1 MAMRLLSV
9 KECKGIYGLSRIAL
23 INHEKKGPIKPLTEK
38 RSESNFITVECLLAF
53 DKDEDKGQVLTL
65 MRKFSSMVRFA
76 YKRLMEEA
84 ERKEL
89 KKLLSR
95 KYGINTRYSD
105 DAILLAKQNL
115 DSCVERRQNPKKLVF
130 GSRELFEQL
139 KKKHLTGKRR
149 DEIRQKWEERRYGI
163 LQSRGDKSK
172 EGNLNLRLVNLNN
185 QWHLRI
191 NLGNGEYV
199 WAKVIRSAKR
209 KTDKWLGF
217 ISDIEH
223 AEKTGDWFPYTV
235 RLKLRNGKIYAQFSK
250 EEKLPEVTITKDN
263 GVVGIDINAYPFH
276 LALVHTTKDGNLEK
290 YERISLDK
298 LLEGDS
304 EKRTYL
310 SWQTAHLVVEI
321 AKREKK
327 AIVVENLENLPM
339 GKRGDGLPKLRQKLQ
354 KWVYKG
360 LLQKI
365 EIVAR
370 RNGIQVIKVN
380 PAYTSIIGKLKYA
393 PLYNIDKDT
402 AGAYVIARRGLGFKE
417 TLPKNYQK
425 LLKDA
430 EFLSYSL
437 ARFEDRIARLR
448 KEIGEEKN
456 EYKRNKLR
464 SDLRRLKG
472 ELNLLLRSLSD
483 SGESESATQQT
494 VNRKM
499 ERVRGRAQALQ
510 KSWQVL
516 SVALAF
522 SCLESFRD
530 LSPLKR
536 IILTRD
542 WAGVAKRNGPVPLP
556 GQGTNALNMYSF
568 VQFR

>member
-1 MAMRLLSV
+1 MD
-9 KECKGIYGLSRIAL
+9 KEVLKML
-23 INHEKKGPIKPLTEK
+23 IEKK
-38 RSESNFITVECLLAF
+38 SESNFVTVECLLAF
-53 DKDEDKGQVLTL
+53 DKDEDKGRVLTI

-76 YKRLMEEA
+76 YKRLMEGA

-95 KYGINTRYSD
+95 KYGINARYSD
-105 DAILLAKQNL
+105 GAILLAQQAL
-115 DSCVERRQNPKKLVF
+115 GSCVERGQNPKKLVF
-130 GSRELFEQL
+130 GSRELFEKL

-149 DEIRQKWEERRYGI
+149 KELRQKWEERRYGV
-163 LQSRGDKSK
+163 LYSRGEKSK

-185 QWHLRI
+185 HWYLRI
-191 NLGNGEYV
+191 NLGDGEYV
-199 WAKVIRSAKR
+199 WAKVIRSTKR

-250 EEKLPEVTITKDN
+250 EEEFPDVTVTKDN
-263 GVVGIDINAYPFH
+263 GVIGIDINAYPFH
-276 LALVHTTKDGNLEK
+276 LALVHTAKDGNLEK
-290 YERISLDK
+290 YEQISLDK
-298 LLEGDS
+298 LLEGSS
-304 EKRTYL
+304 EKREYL
-310 SWQTAHLVVEI
+310 SWQVAHQVVEI
-321 AKREKK
+321 AKRERK
-327 AIVVENLENLPM
+327 AIVVENLENLPK

-354 KWVYKG
+354 KWIYKG
-360 LLQKI
+360 VLQKI

-402 AGAYVIARRGLGFKE
+402 AGAYVIARRGIGFKE
-417 TLPKNYQK
+417 RLPKNYRK
-425 LLKDA
+425 LLEDK
-430 EFLSYSL
+430 EFLSYSV
-437 ARFEDRIARLR
+437 AKVEDRIAKLR
-448 KEIGEEKN
+448 KEIETEKN

-464 SDLRRLKG
+464 SDLIRLKG
-472 ELNLLLRSLSD
+472 ELKLLLKSLMD

-499 ERVRGRAQALQ
+499 ERVRGLTHVRQ

-516 SVALAF
+516 SVALAL

-530 LSPLKR
+530 FSPLKR
-536 IILTRD
+536 VILARD
-542 WAGVAKRNGPVPLP
+542 WVGAAKRDSPSLP
-556 GQGTNALNMYSF
+556 GQGTTVQNVYSF
-568 VQFR
+568 V

>member
-1 MAMRLLSV
+1 MN
-9 KECKGIYGLSRIAL
+9 KEFLKMPT
-23 INHEKKGPIKPLTEK
+23 EKK
-38 RSESNFITVECLLAF
+38 SESNFVTVECLLAF
-53 DKDEDKGQVLTL
+53 DKDEDKGRVLTL

-76 YKRLMEEA
+76 YKRLMEGA

-89 KKLLSR
+89 NKILSQ
-95 KYGINTRYSD
+95 KYEVNTRYSD
-105 DAILLAKQNL
+105 GAILLAQQTLK
-115 DSCVERRQNPKKLVF
+115 SCIEREQNPKKLIF

-149 DEIRQKWEERRYGI
+149 DELRQKWEERRCGI
-163 LQSRGDKSK
+163 LYSRGDKSK
-172 EGNLNLRLVNLNN
+172 QGNVNIRLVNLNN

-199 WAKVIRSAKR
+199 WAMVIRSAKR
-209 KTDKWLGF
+209 KTDKWLDF
-217 ISDIEH
+217 ISSIGH

-235 RLKLRNGKIYAQFSK
+235 RLKLRNGKVYAQFSR
-250 EEKLPEVTITKDN
+250 EEKLPEVVITKDN
-263 GVVGIDINAYPFH
+263 GVIGIDINAYPFH
-276 LALVHTTKDGNLEK
+276 LALVHAAKDGNMEK
-290 YERISLDK
+290 YERISLDQ
-298 LLEGDS
+298 LLEEDS

-321 AKREKK
+321 AKRERK
-327 AIVVENLENLPM
+327 AIVVENLEKLPR

-354 KWVYKG
+354 KWVYKA

-417 TLPKNYQK
+417 RLPKNYRG

-430 EFLSYSL
+430 DFLSY
-437 ARFEDRIARLR
+437 AIAKTEDKIAKIRQ
-448 KEIGEEKN
+448 EIREEKN
-456 EYKRNKLR
+456 EYKRN
-464 SDLRRLKG
+464 RLKSTLWKTRK
-472 ELNLLLRSLSD
+472 ELDLLLKHFRE
-483 SGESESATQQT
+483 SGESESAAQQT
-494 VNRKM
+494 VNRKL
-499 ERVRGRAQALQ
+499 ERVRGSTQMEQ

-522 SCLESFRD
+522 SCLESLRD
-530 LSPLKR
+530 FSPLKR
-536 IILTRD
+536 VILLRD
-542 WAGVAKRNGPVPLP
+542 WAGVAKRASPSLP
-556 GQGTNALNMYSF
+556 GQGTSVLNMYSF
-568 VQFR
+568 V

>member
-1 MAMRLLSV
+1 M
-9 KECKGIYGLSRIAL
+9 
-23 INHEKKGPIKPLTEK
+23 LTK
-38 RSESNFITVECLLAF
+38 QKSESNFITVKCLLAF
-53 DKDEDKGQVLTL
+53 DKDEDKGRALTL

-76 YKRLMEEA
+76 YKRLMDGA
-84 ERKEL
+84 GRKEL

-105 DAILLAKQNL
+105 DAILLAKQTL
-115 DSCVERRQNPKKLVF
+115 ESCIEREQNPKKLVF

-149 DEIRQKWEERRYGI
+149 DELRQKWEERRYGI
-163 LQSRGDKSK
+163 LHSRGDKSK

-199 WAKVIRSAKR
+199 WARVIRSAKR
-209 KTDKWLGF
+209 KTDKWIGF

-235 RLKLRNGKIYAQFSK
+235 RLKLRDGKIYVQFSK
-250 EEKLPEVTITKDN
+250 EEKLPEVSITKDN
-263 GVVGIDINAYPFH
+263 GVMGIDINAYPFH
-276 LALVHTTKDGNLEK
+276 LALVHTAKDGNLEK
-290 YERISLDK
+290 YERINLDS
-298 LLEGDS
+298 LLEGSSDRR
-304 EKRTYL
+304 EYL
-310 SWQTAHLVVEI
+310 SWQVAYQVVEI
-321 AKREKK
+321 AKRERK
-327 AIVVENLENLPM
+327 AIVVENLQKLPK

-354 KWVYKG
+354 KWIYKG
-360 LLQKI
+360 VLQKI

-417 TLPKNYQK
+417 RLPKNYRK
-425 LLKDA
+425 LLKDK
-430 EFLSYSL
+430 EFLYYSV
-437 ARFEDRIARLR
+437 AKMEDRIAKLR
-448 KEIGEEKN
+448 KEIETEKN

-472 ELNLLLRSLSD
+472 ELRLLIQSLSD
-483 SGESESATQQT
+483 SGVSEPATQQT

-499 ERVRGRAQALQ
+499 ERVRGLTHVRQ

-516 SVALAF
+516 SVALAL
-522 SCLESFRD
+522 SCLESLRD

-536 IILTRD
+536 VILVRD
-542 WAGVAKRNGPVPLP
+542 WVGAAKRASPSLP
-556 GQGTNALNMYSF
+556 GQGTSVLNMYSF
-568 VQFR
+568 V

>member
-1 MAMRLLSV
+1 MN
-9 KECKGIYGLSRIAL
+9 KEVLKMLR
-23 INHEKKGPIKPLTEK
+23 EKK
-38 RSESNFITVECLLAF
+38 SNSDFVTVECLLAF
-53 DKDEDKGQVLTL
+53 DKDDDKRRVLTL
-65 MRKFSSMVRFA
+65 KRKFSSMVRFA
-76 YKRLMEEA
+76 YKRLLHGA

-95 KYGINTRYSD
+95 KHGINARYSG
-105 DAILLAKQNL
+105 DAILLAQQAL
-115 DSCVERRQNPKKLVF
+115 DSCVERGQNPKKLVF

-149 DEIRQKWEERRYGI
+149 DELRQKWGERRYGV
-163 LQSRGDKSK
+163 LYSRGEKSK
-172 EGNLNLRLVNLNN
+172 EGNLNLRLANLNN
-185 QWHLRI
+185 QWYLRI

-209 KTDKWLGF
+209 KTDKWIAF
-217 ISDIEH
+217 SSDLEH

-235 RLKLRNGKIYAQFSK
+235 RLKLRNGKIYAQFSR
-250 EEKLPEVTITKDN
+250 EEKLPEVAITKDN
-263 GVVGIDINAYPFH
+263 GVIGIDINAYPFH
-276 LALVHTTKDGNLEK
+276 LALVHTSKDGNLGK
-290 YERISLDK
+290 YEKINLDK
-298 LLEGDS
+298 LLEGSS
-304 EKRTYL
+304 EKREYL
-310 SWQTAHLVVEI
+310 SWQTAHQVVEI
-321 AKREKK
+321 AKRERK
-327 AIVVENLENLPM
+327 AIVVENLEKIPK
-339 GKRGDGLPKLRQKLQ
+339 GKRGDGLPKLRQKLH

-417 TLPKNYQK
+417 RLPKNYRG

-430 EFLSYSL
+430 DFLSYT
-437 ARFEDRIARLR
+437 IAKIKGKIAKL
-448 KEIGEEKN
+448 KHEIREEKN
-456 EYKRNKLR
+456 EYKRN
-464 SDLRRLKG
+464 RLKSVLWKTRK
-472 ELNLLLRSLSD
+472 ELDLLLIHFRG
-483 SGESESATQQT
+483 SGESESAAQQA
-494 VNRKM
+494 VNRELKPM
-499 ERVRGRAQALQ
+499 RGRAQTLQ

-530 LSPLKR
+530 FSPLKR
-536 IILTRD
+536 VILLRD
-542 WAGVAKRNGPVPLP
+542 WVGAAKRASPSLL

-568 VQFR
+568 I

>member
-1 MAMRLLSV
+1 MN
-9 KECKGIYGLSRIAL
+9 KEVLKI
-23 INHEKKGPIKPLTEK
+23 LTEK
-38 RSESNFITVECLLAF
+38 KSNSNFVTVECLLAF
-53 DKDEDKGQVLTL
+53 DKEEDKGRVLTL

-76 YKRLMEEA
+76 YKRLMDGA

-105 DAILLAKQNL
+105 DAILLAQQTL
-115 DSCVERRQNPKKLVF
+115 ESCIEREQNPKKLVF

-149 DEIRQKWEERRYGI
+149 DTLRQKWEERRYGI
-163 LQSRGDKSK
+163 LYSRGEKSK

-185 QWHLRI
+185 QWCLRI

-199 WAKVIRSAKR
+199 WARVIRSAKR
-209 KTDKWLGF
+209 KTDKWLDF
-217 ISDIEH
+217 ISSIEH
-223 AEKTGDWFPYTV
+223 AEKTEDWFPYTV

-263 GVVGIDINAYPFH
+263 GVIGIDINAYPFH

-290 YERISLDK
+290 YEQISLDK
-298 LLEGDS
+298 LLEGSS
-304 EKRTYL
+304 EKRDYL
-310 SWQTAHLVVEI
+310 SWQVAHQVVEI
-321 AKREKK
+321 TKRERK
-327 AIVVENLENLPM
+327 AIVVENLEKLPK

-354 KWVYKG
+354 KWVYKA

-365 EIVAR
+365 EIVAK

-402 AGAYVIARRGLGFKE
+402 AGAYVIARRGLDFKE
-417 TLPKNYQK
+417 RLPKNYRG

-430 EFLSYSL
+430 DFLSYT
-437 ARFEDRIARLR
+437 IAKIEGKIAKLKQKIR
-448 KEIGEEKN
+448 EEKK
-456 EYKRNKLR
+456 EYKRN
-464 SDLRRLKG
+464 RLKSVLWKTRK
-472 ELNLLLRSLSD
+472 ELDLLLRYLRE
-483 SGESESATQQT
+483 SGESESAAQQT
-494 VNRKM
+494 VNRKI
-499 ERVRGRAQALQ
+499 ERVRGLTHVRQ

-516 SVALAF
+516 SVALAL
-522 SCLESFRD
+522 SCLESLRD
-530 LSPLKR
+530 FSPLKR
-536 IILTRD
+536 VIFARD
-542 WAGVAKRNGPVPLP
+542 WVGAAKQNGLVPLP
-556 GQGTNALNMYSF
+556 GQGTTVLNLYSF
-568 VQFR
+568 V

>member
-23 INHEKKGPIKPLTEK
+23 INHEKKGPIKPPTEK
-38 RSESNFITVECLLAF
+38 KSESNFVTVECLLSF
-53 DKDEDKGQVLTL
+53 GKDEDKERVLST

-139 KKKHLTGKRR
+139 KKKHLTGKKR
-149 DEIRQKWEERRYGI
+149 ETLRQKWEERRYGI
-163 LQSRGDKSK
+163 LQSRGDKSR

-191 NLGNGEYV
+191 NLGNSEYV
-199 WAKVIRSAKR
+199 WAKVVRSATR

-223 AEKTGDWFPYTV
+223 AEKTGDWFPYAV

-250 EEKLPEVTITKDN
+250 EEKFPEVAITKDN
-263 GVVGIDINAYPFH
+263 GVIGIDINAYPFH
-276 LALVHTTKDGNLEK
+276 LALVHAAKDGNMEK

-298 LLEGDS
+298 LLEGSS
-304 EKRTYL
+304 EKRAYL
-310 SWQTAHLVVEI
+310 SWQTAHQVVEI
-321 AKREKK
+321 AKRERK
-327 AIVVENLENLPM
+327 ALVVENLEKLPK
-339 GKRGDGLPKLRQKLQ
+339 GKKGDGMPKLRQRLQ
-354 KWVYKG
+354 KWAYKG

-370 RNGIQVIKVN
+370 RNGVQVIKVN

-393 PLYNIDKDT
+393 PLYNVDKDT

-417 TLPKNYQK
+417 KLPKNYQK
-425 LLKDA
+425 LLKDE
-430 EFLSYSL
+430 EFLSYSV
-437 ARFEDRIARLR
+437 ARVEDRIARLR

-464 SDLRRLKG
+464 SDLRRLKR
-472 ELNLLLRSLSD
+472 ELKLLLRSLSD
-483 SGESESATQQT
+483 SGESESAARQT

-499 ERVRGRAQALQ
+499 ERVRGRAQVLQ

-536 IILTRD
+536 VLLTRD
-542 WAGVAKRNGPVPLP
+542 WVGVAKRNGLVPLP

-568 VQFR
+568 VHFG

>member
-1 MAMRLLSV
+1 LV
-9 KECKGIYGLSRIAL
+9 NYEKEGA
-23 INHEKKGPIKPLTEK
+23 IKPLTEK
-38 RSESNFITVECLLAF
+38 KTESNFVTVECLLAF
-53 DKDEDKGQVLTL
+53 DKDEDKGRVSTL

-76 YKRLMEEA
+76 YKRLMDGA

-105 DAILLAKQNL
+105 DAILLAQQTL
-115 DSCVERRQNPKKLVF
+115 EFCLEREQNPKKLVF

-149 DEIRQKWEERRYGI
+149 DELRQKWEERRYGI
-163 LQSRGDKSK
+163 LYSRGDKSLQ
-172 EGNLNLRLVNLNN
+172 GNLNLRIVNLNN
-185 QWHLRI
+185 QWYLRI

-209 KTDKWLGF
+209 KTDKWIGF
-217 ISDIEH
+217 ISSLEQ
-223 AEKTGDWFPYTV
+223 AEKTSDWFPYTV

-250 EEKLPEVTITKDN
+250 EEKLPEVSITKNN
-263 GVVGIDINAYPFH
+263 GVMGIDINAYPFH
-276 LALVHTTKDGNLEK
+276 LAIVHTAKDGNLER
-290 YERISLDK
+290 YERISLDN
-298 LLEGDS
+298 LLEGNSD
-304 EKRTYL
+304 KREYL
-310 SWQTAHLVVEI
+310 SWQTAHQVVEI
-321 AKREKK
+321 AKRERK
-327 AIVVENLENLPM
+327 AIALENLEKLPK
-339 GKRGDGLPKLRQKLQ
+339 GRRGDGLPKLRQKLQ

-370 RNGIQVIKVN
+370 RNGIQFIKVN

-393 PLYNIDKDT
+393 PLYNIDKDM

-417 TLPKNYQK
+417 KLPKNYRK
-425 LLKDA
+425 LLEDK
-430 EFLSYSL
+430 EFLFYSV
-437 ARFEDRIARLR
+437 AKVEDRITKLR
-448 KEIGEEKN
+448 KEIEAEKN
-456 EYKRNKLR
+456 EYKKNKLR
-464 SDLRRLKG
+464 SDLRRLKR
-472 ELNLLLRSLSD
+472 ELKLLLRSLSD

-499 ERVRGRAQALQ
+499 ERLRGLTHVRQ

-522 SCLESFRD
+522 SCLESLRD
-530 LSPLKR
+530 FSPLKR
-536 IILTRD
+536 VILVRD
-542 WAGVAKRNGPVPLP
+542 WVGAAKRASPSLP
-556 GQGTNALNMYSF
+556 GQGTSVLNMYNF
-568 VQFR
+568 V

>member
-1 MAMRLLSV
+1 
-9 KECKGIYGLSRIAL
+9 
-23 INHEKKGPIKPLTEK
+23 
-38 RSESNFITVECLLAF
+38 LAF
-53 DKDEDKGQVLTL
+53 DKDEDKGRVLTL

-76 YKRLMEEA
+76 YKRLLDGA

-105 DAILLAKQNL
+105 DAILLAKQTL
-115 DSCVERRQNPKKLVF
+115 ESCLERKQNPKKLVF

-139 KKKHLTGKRR
+139 KKKHLIGKSR
-149 DEIRQKWEERRYGI
+149 EKLRQKWEERRYGI

-185 QWHLRI
+185 QWYLRI

-199 WAKVIRSAKR
+199 WARVIRSAKR
-209 KTDKWLGF
+209 KTDKWLDF
-217 ISDIEH
+217 ISSIEH

-235 RLKLRNGKIYAQFSK
+235 RIKLRNGKIYAQFSK
-250 EEKLPEVTITKDN
+250 EEKFPEVSITKAN
-263 GVVGIDINAYPFH
+263 GVIGIDINAYPFH

-298 LLEGDS
+298 LLEGSS
-304 EKRTYL
+304 EKRAYL
-310 SWQTAHLVVEI
+310 SWQTAHQVVEI
-321 AKREKK
+321 AKRERK
-327 AIVVENLENLPM
+327 ALVVENLEKLPK
-339 GKRGDGLPKLRQKLQ
+339 GKRGDGLPKLRQRLQ
-354 KWVYKG
+354 KWVYKA

-365 EIVAR
+365 ELVAK
-370 RNGIQVIKVN
+370 RNGIQVIKIN

-393 PLYNIDKDT
+393 PLYNIDKDI
-402 AGAYVIARRGLGFKE
+402 AGAYVIARRGLGFKDK
-417 TLPKNYQK
+417 LPKNYRK
-425 LLKDA
+425 LLQDK
-430 EFLSYSL
+430 EFLSYSV
-437 ARFEDRIARLR
+437 AKVEDRIAKLR
-448 KEIGEEKN
+448 KEIEAEKN

-472 ELNLLLRSLSD
+472 KLKLLLGSLLD
-483 SGESESATQQT
+483 SGESETAAQQT

-499 ERVRGRAQALQ
+499 ERVRGLTHVRQ
-510 KSWQVL
+510 KSWRVL

-530 LSPLKR
+530 FSPLKR
-536 IILTRD
+536 VILTRD
-542 WAGVAKRNGPVPLP
+542 WVGVAKRASPSLP

-568 VQFR
+568 VQFCTVWVTRVIRIIPNS

>member
-1 MAMRLLSV
+1 MN
-9 KECKGIYGLSRIAL
+9 KEVLKMLR
-23 INHEKKGPIKPLTEK
+23 EKK
-38 RSESNFITVECLLAF
+38 SNSDFVTVECLLAF
-53 DKDEDKGQVLTL
+53 DKDDDKGRVLTL

-76 YKRLMEEA
+76 YKRLLHGA

-95 KYGINTRYSD
+95 KHGINARYSG
-105 DAILLAKQNL
+105 DAILLAQQAL
-115 DSCVERRQNPKKLVF
+115 DSCVERGQNPKKLVF

-149 DEIRQKWEERRYGI
+149 DELRQKWGERRYGV
-163 LQSRGDKSK
+163 LYSRGEKSK
-172 EGNLNLRLVNLNN
+172 EGNLNLRLANLNN
-185 QWHLRI
+185 QWYLRI

-199 WAKVIRSAKR
+199 WAMVIRSAKR
-209 KTDKWLGF
+209 KNDKWIAF
-217 ISDIEH
+217 SSDLEH

-235 RLKLRNGKIYAQFSK
+235 RLKLRNGKIYAQFSR
-250 EEKLPEVTITKDN
+250 EEKLPEVAITKDN
-263 GVVGIDINAYPFH
+263 GVIGIDINAYPFH
-276 LALVHTTKDGNLEK
+276 LALVHTSKDGNLGK
-290 YERISLDK
+290 YEKINLDK
-298 LLEGDS
+298 LLEGSS
-304 EKRTYL
+304 EKREYL
-310 SWQTAHLVVEI
+310 SWQTAHQVVEI
-321 AKREKK
+321 AKRERK
-327 AIVVENLENLPM
+327 AIVVENLEKIPK
-339 GKRGDGLPKLRQKLQ
+339 GKRGDGLPKLRQKLH

-417 TLPKNYQK
+417 RLPKNYRG

-430 EFLSYSL
+430 EFLSYTI
-437 ARFEDRIARLR
+437 AKIEDKIAKL
-448 KEIGEEKN
+448 KQEIREEKN
-456 EYKRNKLR
+456 EYKRN
-464 SDLRRLKG
+464 RLKSVLWKTRK
-472 ELNLLLRSLSD
+472 ELDTLLRYFRE

-499 ERVRGRAQALQ
+499 ERVRGLTHVRQ

-530 LSPLKR
+530 FSPLKR
-536 IILTRD
+536 VILTRD
-542 WAGVAKRNGPVPLP
+542 WVGAAKRNGLVPLP
-556 GQGTNALNMYSF
+556 GQGTTVQNVYSF
-568 VQFR
+568 V